1 MPLIPDKA
9 AFQNSLAGLPLVTY
23 QPGETVIVDGSTTGR
38 LLILKKGNVAVVKE
52 DTEIATVAEPGAVF
66 GELSVLLNQPHTA
79 DVRALE
85 TSQFHIA
92 NATTLLAQNP
102 AAVLYIATVLAH
114 RLDGANHALIQ
125 LKHQL
130 STGEPHSVIAKTVT
144 KLEGLLAVGG
154 AKAKVVN
161 SGEYKFQV
169 VDQDYADYKGH
180 PTSLRLA
187 YHLAVSLF
195 HLRDWTFAEHSGA
208 ANWPYATTIGNY
220 QRDLENLCGD
230 FGYMRD
236 LANAVKHQELDAS
249 KKPST
254 QMVGLAN
261 TEVSMAAFQPGAFQ
275 GNAFQTRTG
284 IVSETAPA
292 KHVDFEKAAD
302 AVMSMWNKL
311 FATHGWL

>member
-9 AFQNSLAGLPLVTY
+9 AFQNSLASLPLVTY
-23 QPGETVIVDGSTTGR
+23 QPGETVIVDGSKTGR
-38 LLILKKGNVAVVKE
+38 LLILKKGNVAIVKE
-52 DTEIATVAEPGAVF
+52 DTEIAKVAEPGAVF
-66 GELSVLLNQPHTA
+66 GELSVLLDQPHTA

-92 NATTLLAQNP
+92 NATTLFEQNP
-102 AAVLYIATVLAH
+102 MAVLYVATVLAH
-114 RLDGANHALIQ
+114 RLDVGNRALIQ

-130 STGEPHSVIAKTVT
+130 STGAPHTVIAKTVS
-144 KLEGLLAVGG
+144 KMEGLLAVGG

-161 SGEYKFQV
+161 SSEYKFQV
-169 VDQDYADYKGH
+169 VDQDYADYKQD

-208 ANWPYATTIGNY
+208 GNWPYATTIGNY

-236 LANAVKHQELDAS
+236 LANAVHKELDAS
-249 KKPST
+249 KRPST

-284 IVSETAPA
+284 IVSDTAPA